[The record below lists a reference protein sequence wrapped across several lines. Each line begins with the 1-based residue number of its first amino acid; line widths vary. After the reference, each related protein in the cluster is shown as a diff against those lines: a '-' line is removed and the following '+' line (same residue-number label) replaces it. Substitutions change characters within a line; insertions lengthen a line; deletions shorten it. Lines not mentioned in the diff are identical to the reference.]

1 MVRISTRSKAAGF
14 TLITA
19 LAFSLIV
26 GTVLA
31 GVGTVALSHFGRAHT
46 EGDYA
51 SAVSLADAGVNYE
64 IAAASRDLVNL
75 SGVSQIGNPHV
86 GTVTDPATNQVIGK
100 YSVYVKPW
108 GSNCDGTG
116 NWAPPADVC
125 VVSTGTVN
133 GISRTVHVRGY
144 RKSAFDEYAIYA
156 YNVAFVN
163 GVGAAGKTGVEG
175 NMGANG
181 DVDFKGAEGSS
192 AVKGTLSMN
201 GGSADYTGKDGG
213 NIANNPDPVFFPSV
227 SQVASSMFAGGL
239 TWLQTHNANSTIMML
254 RSTDTTLASEPTV
267 AGLTLADVQTKL
279 TTAGFTTASRSLGTA
294 PLTVKLDT
302 STLDSTP
309 PTGTRFVM
317 QGDSVHGGQAIGA
330 NGTPLYFFPP
340 GDYYLSDLNFI
351 KVTGKNATYVFLTH
365 LGNIR
370 IWVDSN
376 STTGDDISNLHAIFT
391 DPTASKFRL
400 YYNKCAQLKMNG
412 QGVFAGSIY
421 GIKDGCNNGPG
432 IDLEGGNI
440 ILGSVIVN
448 DFTLGGSS
456 WVVFPNNGGNDN
468 SSDPALWFGFKDH
481 WQEVKATNDNSHTVF
496 ADGTA
501 N

>member
-1 MVRISTRSKAAGF
+1 MVRISTRSKGAGF

-46 EGDYA
+46 EGSYA

-86 GTVTDPATNQVIGK
+86 GTVTDPATNEVIGT
-100 YSVYVKPW
+100 YSVGVRPW

-201 GGSADYTGKDGG
+201 GGNADYTGKDGG
-213 NIANNPDPVFFPSV
+213 NISSNPDPVFFPSV
-227 SQVASSMFAGGL
+227 SQVAASMFAGGL

-254 RSTDTTLASEPTV
+254 RSTDTTLSTEPTV
-267 AGLTLADVQTKL
+267 AGITLADVQTKL
-279 TTAGFTTASRSLGTA
+279 TTAGFTAASRSLGTA
-294 PLTVKLDT
+294 PITATKDT
-302 STLDSTP
+302 SNLDKAP

-317 QGDSVHGGQAIGA
+317 QADSHGAQAIGA
-330 NGTPLYFFPP
+330 NTGGATYFLPP
-340 GDYYLSDLNFI
+340 GDYYFSDLNFI
-351 KVTGKNATYVFLTH
+351 NKGTWVMLTH
-365 LGNIR
+365 LGSIR

-376 STTGDDISNLHAIFT
+376 SNSGDDISKLTCIFT

-400 YYNKCAQLKMNG
+400 YYNKCGELKMNG

-421 GIKDGCNNGPG
+421 GIKDGCQDGPG
-432 IDLEGGNI
+432 IDLEGGNV

-448 DFTLGGSS
+448 NFRLGGSS

-468 SSDPALWFGFKDH
+468 STDPALWFGFKDH